1 MSDKPQVLELRGSSI
16 SYFTG
21 KMENYF
27 RLKGIPYRFESMVF
41 PGEVARNKKVLG
53 LSQMPVVQLPDGR
66 WMTDTTAMIQW
77 FEAAYPQNPIVP
89 NDPTLAYICYLLE
102 DWADEWWWRPA
113 MHYRW
118 YYEEGARFAS
128 GHLAREI
135 TGGIHLPLFVKRRML
150 RRRQRSGYTS
160 GDGIGPDAVFSV
172 EADVTALLAVLEGI
186 FSKRPYLLGDYPT
199 LADIGFSG
207 PFFRHFA
214 LDPIPLQLLRHTAP
228 KTLEWVMRL
237 WNSNPSS
244 FQGSLVDPVPND
256 IRMLLAHMARGYLP
270 YLNSN
275 VDAVAGGK
283 SCFTTTVDGVTYT
296 KARSSRYRVWCL
308 EMLRQ
313 EWNRLDQASQRDL
326 QNSVGGGEF
335 DVLLKDVAYAAS
347 EYDVEGL
354 ARPP

>member
-160 GDGIGPDAVFSV
+160 GDGIGPDAVLGV

-244 FQGSLVDPVPND
+244 F
-256 IRMLLAHMARGYLP
+256 RGRW
-270 YLNSN
+270 STQ
-275 VDAVAGGK
+275 
-283 SCFTTTVDGVTYT
+283 CQTI
-296 KARSSRYRVWCL
+296 
-308 EMLRQ
+308 
-313 EWNRLDQASQRDL
+313 
-326 QNSVGGGEF
+326 
-335 DVLLKDVAYAAS
+335 S
-347 EYDVEGL
+347 ECSWLTWREGIY
-354 ARPP
+354 PT

>member
-1 MSDKPQVLELRGSSI
+1 
-16 SYFTG
+16 
-21 KMENYF
+21 
-27 RLKGIPYRFESMVF
+27 
-41 PGEVARNKKVLG
+41 
-53 LSQMPVVQLPDGR
+53 
-66 WMTDTTAMIQW
+66 
-77 FEAAYPQNPIVP
+77 
-89 NDPTLAYICYLLE
+89 
-102 DWADEWWWRPA
+102 
-113 MHYRW
+113 
-118 YYEEGARFAS
+118 
-128 GHLAREI
+128 
-135 TGGIHLPLFVKRRML
+135 ML

-160 GDGIGPDAVFSV
+160 GDGIGPDAVLGV

-275 VDAVAGGK
+275 VDAVAGGE
-283 SCFTTTVDGVTYT
+283 SRFTTTVDGVTYT

-308 EMLRQ
+308 SELRRHYKVLSAGADAQ
-313 EWNRLDQASQRDL
+313 LQA
-326 QNSVGGGEF
+326 
-335 DVLLKDVAYAAS
+335 LLK
-347 EYDVEGL
+347 ETGLWEPLWHREHLPLLEGQERKL
-354 ARPP
+354 PFWADNKMTMINE